1 MTVTATSTLQ
11 ALFDQ
16 HGITPPATNDEDW
29 LYYNVPEVL
38 SRPLPE
44 TQSVAPSTQLTGNY
58 LYFLNGTL
66 VDHKLPPGGVI
77 STTSCDMAATQNGFI
92 HLANTAQE
100 VTLVFNDA
108 QAEVTI
114 MYEATSHQKTR
125 LNIVLNGS
133 TMQFNRVF
141 INQDASATQM
151 NVCHVELHKKSV
163 CRVTEKNMNNEGVIL
178 DFMDTHLHEHTEL
191 TSLNES
197 YLSAHG
203 RFQNRVFIHG
213 EQAHARL
220 HGAAIHLPHGR
231 THYNTHVYH
240 AAANTESHQLF
251 KSLNK
256 DAAIFEY
263 NGKVTVKPGA
273 QQINSYQLNQNILLD
288 DYANVYSRPQLFI
301 DADDVKCS
309 HGSTTGDLNQD
320 QLFYLKSRGL
330 GDNDSKKIIL
340 RAFIDDVLSIQGN
353 TPDAASLIGILN
365 QII

>member
-1 MTVTATSTLQ
+1 
-11 ALFDQ
+11 
-16 HGITPPATNDEDW
+16 
-29 LYYNVPEVL
+29 VPEVL
-38 SRPLPE
+38 CRPLPE
-44 TQSVAPSTQLTGNY
+44 MQSVAPSTQLTGNY

-77 STTSCDMAATQNGFI
+77 YTTWCDMAATQNGFI
-92 HLANTAQE
+92 HLVNTAQE

-125 LNIVLNGS
+125 LNIILNGS

-213 EQAHARL
+213 EQAHAGL

-231 THYNTHVYH
+231 T
-240 AAANTESHQLF
+240 
-251 KSLNK
+251 
-256 DAAIFEY
+256 
-263 NGKVTVKPGA
+263 
-273 QQINSYQLNQNILLD
+273 
-288 DYANVYSRPQLFI
+288 
-301 DADDVKCS
+301 
-309 HGSTTGDLNQD
+309 
-320 QLFYLKSRGL
+320 
-330 GDNDSKKIIL
+330 
-340 RAFIDDVLSIQGN
+340 
-353 TPDAASLIGILN
+353 
-365 QII
+365 